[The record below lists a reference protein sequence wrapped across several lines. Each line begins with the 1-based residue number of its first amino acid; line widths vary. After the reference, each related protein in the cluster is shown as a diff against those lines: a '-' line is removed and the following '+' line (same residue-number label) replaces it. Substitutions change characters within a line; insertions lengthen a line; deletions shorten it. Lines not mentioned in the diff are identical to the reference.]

1 MTSKYVTPNTIQ
13 KTFDIS
19 RQTLVRWEK
28 DEKITA
34 VRMPNSKKRLYNF
47 EQIKQFLGANDIKE
61 QEEEGKEIC
70 YARVSS
76 DHQKEDLQRQID
88 YLEQE
93 CPDSEIISDI
103 GSGLNFN
110 RKGFTSI
117 LERAYKG
124 NIKQITITHKDRLC
138 RYGYEMVE
146 WLFEK
151 TNTKLVVLSQANES
165 DNGDTSVSRE
175 QELAQDLLS
184 IVNVFVARN
193 NGLRSAENRRKR
205 KRANQTEQMEQE
217 EKQDN
222 ESVSSH

>member
-1 MTSKYVTPNTIQ
+1 MTSKYVTPITIQ

-28 DEKITA
+28 EEKITA

-61 QEEEGKEIC
+61 QEEERKEIC

-76 DHQKEDLQRQID
+76 DHQKEDLQRQIN
-88 YLEQE
+88 YLKQQ
-93 CPDSEIISDI
+93 CPDAEIISDI

-110 RKGFTSI
+110 RKGFNSI
-117 LERAYKG
+117 LEKAYKG

-146 WLFEK
+146 WLFTK
-151 TNTKLVVLSQANES
+151 TNTKLVVLSQTNES
-165 DNGDTSVSRE
+165 DNEQSSITRE

-184 IVNVFVARN
+184 VVNVFVARN
-193 NGLRSAENRRKR
+193 NGFRAAENRRKR
-205 KRANQTEQMEQE
+205 KRADQTNQMEQE
-217 EKQDN
+217 EEKN
-222 ESVSSH
+222 NNLTNI